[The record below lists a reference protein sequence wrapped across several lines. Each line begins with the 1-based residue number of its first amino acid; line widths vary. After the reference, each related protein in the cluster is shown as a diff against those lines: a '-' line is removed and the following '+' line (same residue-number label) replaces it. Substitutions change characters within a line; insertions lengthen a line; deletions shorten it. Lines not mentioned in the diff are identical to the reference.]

1 MSITIEV
8 RGGNVE
14 KAMRVL
20 KKKLQ
25 KDGMMRELKER
36 QYYRKP
42 SEIKREKKKAGIA
55 NYKKKQKK
63 LERML

>member
-1 MSITIEV
+1 
-8 RGGNVE
+8 
-14 KAMRVL
+14 
-20 KKKLQ
+20 
-25 KDGMMRELKER
+25 MRELKER